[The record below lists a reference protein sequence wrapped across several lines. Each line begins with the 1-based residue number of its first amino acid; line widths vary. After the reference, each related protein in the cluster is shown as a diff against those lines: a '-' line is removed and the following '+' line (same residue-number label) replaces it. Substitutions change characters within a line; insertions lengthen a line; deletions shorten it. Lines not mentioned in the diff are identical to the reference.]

1 MSTFRVDILQNR
13 SGGATTF
20 TNQWA
25 NKAWVNF
32 DASSGTPTARSS
44 GNVTSLTDNGVGD
57 FTANFTSALASA
69 TYTIGGS
76 CSVTTT
82 GAGSATVVEIYDA
95 AAGGTSPTTSAARIY
110 VHRSGVSAYDA
121 STVCVNIL
129 GN

>member
-1 MSTFRVDILQNR
+1 MSTFKVDVLQSR

-25 NKAWVNF
+25 SKAWVNF

-44 GNVTSLTDNGVGD
+44 GNVTSLTDNGIGD

-69 TYTIGGS
+69 TYTIVGS
-76 CSVTTT
+76 CSVFST
-82 GAGSATVVEIYDA
+82 GAAAATVVEIYDA
-95 AAGGTSPTTSAARIY
+95 SGGGTNPTTSATRIY
-110 VHRSGVSAYDA
+110 VHRSAVSAVDA
-121 STVCVNIL
+121 SYVCVNIL

>member
-1 MSTFRVDILQNR
+1 MSTFKVDVLQSR

-25 NKAWVNF
+25 AKAWVNL

-69 TYTIGGS
+69 NYAAVISTSGGATNG
-76 CSVTTT
+76 VT
-82 GAGSATVVEIYDA
+82 GAVKASAYN
-95 AAGGTSPTTSAARIY
+95 GTLTNMTTSALEVYTYNLNAQ
-110 VHRSGVSAYDA
+110 YDCTLA
-121 STVCVNIL
+121 SVVITI
-129 GN
+129 

>member
-1 MSTFRVDILQNR
+1 MSTFKVDVLQSR
-13 SGGATTF
+13 SGGTTTF

-25 NKAWVNF
+25 AKAWVNL

-76 CSVTTT
+76 CSVFSL
-82 GAGSATVVEIYDA
+82 GAGGATVVEIYDA
-95 AAGGTSPTTSAARIY
+95 NVGGTNPTTSATRIY
-110 VHRSGVSAYDA
+110 VHRSAVSAVDA
-121 STVCVNIL
+121 TYVCVNIL